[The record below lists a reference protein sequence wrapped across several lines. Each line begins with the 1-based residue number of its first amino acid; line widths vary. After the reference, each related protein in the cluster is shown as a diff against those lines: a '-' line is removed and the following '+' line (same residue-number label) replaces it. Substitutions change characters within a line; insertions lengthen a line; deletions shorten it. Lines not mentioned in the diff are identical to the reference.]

1 MQNKLI
7 LNIII
12 ANILWS
18 FIPIVTYGL
27 FIEASIITIIVLRF
41 TLSGLILFV
50 LAIFLIYI
58 NNKNTDNE
66 PISIKNILSSTK
78 AKNENF
84 YNIRNIFYI
93 SILGFFGVI
102 LHIIFYF
109 LALKTTTIAFTMIGF
124 QLSIILVAYYEHGV
138 NTEKL
143 DFFKALYLLILIFS
157 IGIIIF
163 VKLQEPNQG
172 TDSMNIAGIFYIILF
187 AISMGF
193 LHIGIGKDSYTK
205 QEIEIIN
212 KNKNYKIIRL
222 LVKLS
227 LIFLTGILL
236 TIPFITIIQ
245 ILNIEGDLTTEVN
258 QFFIEIG
265 SFPQILFRW
274 EFLFLVFCATII
286 PFLLIFIAS
295 VNWSAFNLTYSQWT
309 SILTIIEPIG
319 AVFFGV
325 LLANEYFPIEY
336 LVIVLFLLIISILF
350 RFAHETKNKVN
361 AYILLNKKQGM
372 LLDLPYELLKF
383 NGVCCVDSILGTHD
397 VMVNVKTNSIKEL
410 YYLINSQIKNI
421 EGITDIKILFIE
433 KIHKLN

>member
-1 MQNKLI
+1 
-7 LNIII
+7 
-12 ANILWS
+12 
-18 FIPIVTYGL
+18 
-27 FIEASIITIIVLRF
+27 
-41 TLSGLILFV
+41 
-50 LAIFLIYI
+50 
-58 NNKNTDNE
+58 
-66 PISIKNILSSTK
+66 
-78 AKNENF
+78 
-84 YNIRNIFYI
+84 
-93 SILGFFGVI
+93 
-102 LHIIFYF
+102 
-109 LALKTTTIAFTMIGF
+109 MIGF

-143 DFFKALYLLILIFS
+143 DFFKGLYLLILIFS

-172 TDSMNIAGIFYIILF
+172 VGSINIAGFFYIILF

-205 QEIEIIN
+205 QEIELIN

-245 ILNIEGDLTTEVN
+245 VLNIEGDLTTEVN

-265 SFPQILFRW
+265 SFPHILFRW
-274 EFLFLVFCATII
+274 EFLFLVICATII

-325 LLANEYFPIEY
+325 LFINEYFPIEY

-350 RFAHETKNKVN
+350 RYAHETKNKVN
-361 AYILLNKKQGM
+361 AYILLNKKQGI
-372 LLDLPYELLKF
+372 LVDLPYELLKF
-383 NGVCCVDSILGTHD
+383 NGVYCVDSILGTHD
-397 VMVNVKTNSIKEL
+397 IMVNVKTNSIKEL
-410 YYLINSQIKNI
+410 YFLINSQIKKI

-433 KIHKLN
+433 KIHKYN